1 MLLRHGGIGKRVLR
15 AALPATLA
23 LLCALS
29 AAPAHAALL
38 PTNFFDKIPSVHGA
52 QAGVEAD
59 QLHFNSDT
67 GEINAVGD
75 VGLTYLGYFAKAD
88 RLVFNQKTR
97 DLSLFG
103 NIVIVDPDGTEYRID
118 EIHLTGQFKNAV
130 LDQMV
135 MVTANGA
142 QVTATQLRRTEDGR
156 TYLDDGTY
164 SPCGDCI
171 DEHGHKIG
179 WRVRTKSMMHDR
191 DGEYVELEQPVL
203 EVLGIPIGWLPW
215 IRMPDPNGS
224 QQNGFKL
231 PSAQYSD
238 AIGVKLNIPYFHQ
251 ISPDLE
257 LLFTTSLISAQGVM
271 LTGELNQKF
280 DGFGAYM
287 LRTSGI
293 WQLDPAT
300 FTGKVGNRNFR
311 GSFQTTGEFT
321 PLEDFKTGWSY
332 TAFTDPAYLK
342 DYFVPTENP
351 VVNEVYAQYLTT
363 DTYVDAR
370 VQEFVLLGEITAA
383 RQAKQGHALPTI
395 TADHVV
401 NLGQD
406 AGELRFKARL
416 LGVTRAA
423 DATRVA
429 PGPVNY
435 VLGYQGNKTHASF
448 EASWRKQFIAPGGLV
463 ATTLAGIRGDAAFYD
478 GASVLK
484 PGATSLLTA
493 TPFAALDIR
502 YPLIASTGEVTHFVE
517 PIMQLSYRASSVSNV
532 GINNDDAQ
540 SFIFDDTNL
549 FSFNRFSG
557 IDRQETGLRA
567 NIGARYQVMH
577 NNGSYLDILIGQS
590 FHLAGINSYTTA
602 DGSQAATSSGLGTSS
617 SYMIAG
623 VSGQFN
629 PTLKF
634 GAKVQLN
641 PASMRIA
648 RGGANIA
655 YDQNRVKVGLDYA
668 YLAADAALGITSDR
682 HDIYASLGVPVAEYI
697 IATGEIGWDLT
708 SNTAT
713 KYGIELEYDD
723 GYVVIGGEITSPGAT
738 LTDPTTWAYKLN
750 FKLKGP
756 DGSNFGT

>member
-1 MLLRHGGIGKRVLR
+1 MPLRHGGIGKRVLR
-15 AALPATLA
+15 AALPAALA

-29 AAPAHAALL
+29 TTPSHAALL
-38 PTNFFDKIPSVHGA
+38 PTNFFDKIPDVHGA
-52 QAGVEAD
+52 QAGIEAD
-59 QLHFNSDT
+59 QLYFNSDT

-103 NIVIVDPDGTEYRID
+103 NVVIVDPDGTEYRID

-135 MVTANGA
+135 MVTASGA
-142 QVTATQLRRTEDGR
+142 QVTTTQLRRTEDGR
-156 TYLDDGTY
+156 THLDNGTY

-171 DEHGHKIG
+171 DEHGHRIG
-179 WRVRTKSMMHDR
+179 WRVRTTSMMHDR

-203 EVLGIPIGWLPW
+203 EVLGIPVGWLPW
-215 IRMPDPNGS
+215 IRMPAPNGS
-224 QQNGFKL
+224 QQNGFKT
-231 PSAQYSD
+231 SSVQHSD

-271 LTGELNQKF
+271 LTGELNHKF

-287 LRTSGI
+287 TRASGI
-293 WQLDPAT
+293 WQLDPAR
-300 FTGKVGNRNFR
+300 FTGTVGNRNFR

-321 PLEDFKTGWSY
+321 PLDDFKTGWSY
-332 TAFTDPAYLK
+332 TAFTDPAYLQN
-342 DYFVPTENP
+342 YFVDTKNP
-351 VVNEVYAQYLTT
+351 VVNEVYAQYLTA
-363 DTYVDAR
+363 DTYADAR

-383 RQAKQGHALPTI
+383 RQAKQGHAVPNI
-395 TADHVV
+395 TVDHVA
-401 NLGQD
+401 NLGPD

-416 LGVTRAA
+416 LSVTRAA

-435 VLGYQGNKTHASF
+435 VLGYQGTKTHASF

-478 GASVLK
+478 GASALK

-493 TPFAALDIR
+493 TPFVALDVR
-502 YPLIASTGEVTHFVE
+502 YPLIASAGEITHFVE
-517 PIMQLSYRASSVSNV
+517 PIVQLSYRASSVSNV
-532 GINNDDAQ
+532 GINNDNAQ

-567 NIGARYQVMH
+567 NLGARYQVMH
-577 NNGSYLDILIGQS
+577 NNGSYLDVLIGQS
-590 FHLAGINSYTTA
+590 FHLAGINAYTVA
-602 DGSQAATSSGLGTSS
+602 DGSQAATSSGLGTPS
-617 SYMIAG
+617 SYVVAG
-623 VSGQFN
+623 LRGQIGS
-629 PTLKF
+629 TITF
-634 GAKVQLN
+634 GSKVQIN

-648 RGGANIA
+648 RGGASAA
-655 YDQNRVKVGLDYA
+655 YNQDRIKVALDYA
-668 YLAADAALGITSDR
+668 FLASDTALGIASDR
-682 HDIYASLGVPVAEYI
+682 HDIYAVLGVPVAEYI
-697 IATGEIGWDLT
+697 TATGEIGWDL
-708 SNTAT
+708 SNNLAT
-713 KYGIELEYDD
+713 KYGVALEYDD
-723 GYVVIGGEITSPGAT
+723 GYVVIGGKITSPGKT
-738 LTDPTTWAYKLN
+738 LTDPTTWAYQLD

-756 DGSNFGT
+756 DGTDFGT